1 MRVCFRSSV
10 QPELMDEYKLRH
22 AAVWPDML
30 RALKDAGWNNY
41 SLFLAPDGQL
51 IGYLECD
58 DYQAAQARMAM
69 TDVNAR
75 WQAEMATLFA
85 NSELPPDQGF
95 EIVEEVLNLEDQ
107 LATAGVV
114 IGDPAAAHINKDS
127 AHDYQ
132 KEQA

>member
-1 MRVCFRSSV
+1 MRVCFRSSI
-10 QPELMDEYKLRH
+10 QPELMDEYKRRH
-22 AAVWPDML
+22 AAVWPEML

-58 DYQAAQARMAM
+58 DYETAQARMAV

-75 WQAEMATLFA
+75 WQAEMATLFS

-95 EIVEEVLNLEDQ
+95 EIVEEVFNLEDQ
-107 LATAGVV
+107 LAKASTVATQ
-114 IGDPAAAHINKDS
+114 
-127 AHDYQ
+127 Q